1 MKNLSKLILAS
12 IFVAISPFSN
22 AADYQIDIKGQHAFI
37 QFRIQHLGYSWLYG
51 NFNEFSGDF
60 SFDKNSPQN
69 AKVNVIIK
77 TASVDTNH
85 AERDKHLRSD
95 DFLDVKKFPEMKF
108 VSTRYSPK
116 AGAEGTLY
124 GNLTLHGVTK
134 PVTIHLT
141 HMGEGKDPWGGY
153 RSGFSGTAEINRSD
167 FGIDKNLGPASEKVE
182 IILSIEGVKKN

>member
-1 MKNLSKLILAS
+1 MKQFSKFILAS
-12 IFVAISPFSN
+12 IILAISQIGY
-22 AADYQIDIKGQHAFI
+22 AADYQFDIKGQHAFV
-37 QFRIQHLGYSWLYG
+37 QFRVQHLGYSWLYG

-69 AKVNVIIK
+69 AKVNVVIK

-95 DFLDVKKFPEMKF
+95 DFLDVKKYPEMKF

-116 AGAEGTLY
+116 DGAEGTLY
-124 GNLTLHGVTK
+124 GDLTLHGVTR
-134 PVTIHLT
+134 PVTINLT

-182 IILSIEGVKKN
+182 IILSIEGVRKK